1 MATFLSME
9 LPAFP
14 RGDDWINTF
23 YIKDDLGQPVDI
35 TGYTYWMTLKSDPND
50 PDPGAG
56 QQVIFPT
63 APDSQEGILT
73 IAFSPEI
80 TNELGPGTYNF
91 DIQQMDTAGLVKT
104 LVIGRVRVVVDIT
117 RTTTV

>member
-1 MATFLSME
+1 MSTYLSIE

-23 YIKDDLGQPVDI
+23 YIKDELGQPVDI
-35 TGYTYWMTLKSDPND
+35 TGNTYWMTLKSDPND

-56 QQVIFPT
+56 QQVIT
-63 APDSQEGILT
+63 ASGVSAEQGILT
-73 IAFSPEI
+73 IAFSPSV
-80 TNELGPGTYNF
+80 TNNLVPGTYNF
-91 DIQQMDTAGLVKT
+91 DIQQLDTSGIIKT